1 MVAAIGAF
9 AHMRTRQRSGAMADA
24 YDYDL
29 FTIGAGSGGVRASRV
44 AAAHG
49 ARVAVA
55 EEYRVGGTCV
65 IRGCVPKKM
74 LVYGAH
80 FAEDLEDAKQFGWT
94 IGEKSFDWRALRD
107 HVQNDVTR
115 LEGLYG
121 QTLSNHDVTVF
132 NERATITGDHEITLA
147 NGKTVTAAHILI
159 ATGARPLIPD
169 FPGNEHIITSNEA
182 FHLDAIPP
190 RILIAG
196 GGYIANEFAGIFN
209 EFGRKVT
216 IANRSDTILRSYDAA
231 LRDRLLQISLTK
243 GIEFLFMAEFET
255 ITKQDDGT
263 LLVKLTGQ
271 DAREFD
277 CVMVATGRVPNVEG
291 LGLETVGVEVGKR
304 GEIVVD
310 AFSRTNVDYIYAVG
324 DVTDRVQLT
333 PVAIRE
339 GQAFAD
345 SVFGPGEPYA
355 VDHSCVPSAVF
366 SHPPIAA
373 VGLTESEA
381 RNQLGNVKVY
391 QSDFRPMKNVVA
403 GRNERS
409 LYKMI
414 VDAANDRIVGI
425 HMIGPEAPEI
435 MQAAAIAVKAKLTK
449 ADFDATCAI
458 HPTMAEE
465 LVLFK

>member
-1 MVAAIGAF
+1 VAEPK
-9 AHMRTRQRSGAMADA
+9 

-29 FTIGAGSGGVRASRV
+29 FTIGIGSAGVRASRV

-49 ARVAVA
+49 ARVAAA

-80 FAEDLEDAKQFGWT
+80 FAEDLEDAAGFGWAIEGKT
-94 IGEKSFDWRALRD
+94 FDWVRLRD
-107 HVQNDVTR
+107 HVQADVTR

-132 NERATITGDHEITLA
+132 NERAEITGDHQITLA
-147 NGKTVTAAHILI
+147 NGKIVTAKYILI
-159 ATGARPLIPD
+159 ATGARPHIPD
-169 FPGNEHIITSNEA
+169 FLGNEHVMTSNEA
-182 FHLDAIPP
+182 FHLDSLPR

-209 EFGRKVT
+209 QFGSKVT
-216 IANRSDTILRSYDAA
+216 IANRSDTILRGYDEAV
-231 LRDRLLQISLTK
+231 RDRLLQISLTK
-243 GIEFLFMAEFET
+243 GIEFLFNAQFEY
-255 ITKQDDGT
+255 IEKQVDGT
-263 LLVKLTGQ
+263 LKVKLTGQ
-271 DAREFD
+271 DERVFD
-277 CVMVATGRVPNVEG
+277 AVMVATGRVPNIEG
-291 LGLETVGVEVGKR
+291 LGLETVGVELGTR
-304 GEIVVD
+304 GEIIVD
-310 AFSRTNVDYIYAVG
+310 TFSKTNVDYIYAVG

-345 SVFGPGEPYA
+345 SVFGDGEPYA
-355 VDHSCVPSAVF
+355 VDHTCIPSAVF

-373 VGLTESEA
+373 VGMTEGEA
-381 RNQLGNVKVY
+381 RNQCGKVKVY
-391 QSDFRPMKNVVA
+391 QADFRPMKHVLA
-403 GRNERS
+403 GRSERC

-414 VDAANDRIVGI
+414 VDAANERIVGI
-425 HMIGPEAPEI
+425 HMIGPDAPEI
-435 MQAAAIAVKAKLTK
+435 MQAAAVAVKAGLTK
-449 ADFDATCAI
+449 ADFDATTAI